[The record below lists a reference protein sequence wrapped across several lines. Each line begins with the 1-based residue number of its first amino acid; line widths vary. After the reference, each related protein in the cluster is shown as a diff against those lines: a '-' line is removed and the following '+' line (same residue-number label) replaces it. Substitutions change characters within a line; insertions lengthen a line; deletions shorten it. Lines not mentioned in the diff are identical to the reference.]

1 MLNKNFKYIKFI
13 LSKLRDDL
21 YLNGFEVKNT
31 EAEKIIKFLDESDDI
46 LRDIFLLTGF
56 KKYIPICSY
65 LIFVY
70 KKLEDKDISYN
81 NLTVNIDRDTEYL
94 KKIIISSLK
103 IQNPNSSSNTNLD
116 EGFEETN
123 NQTEIINLSDA
134 QSNFEEWEVSNEITQ
149 GMFSVG
155 DIEKDIV
162 TEEFSEDEI
171 QQLYTPIEREDE
183 EEFIID
189 KEISETDETD
199 KEKTYE
205 QEDSVEI
212 TQQETLNTP
221 VDLTEF
227 TEHIDI
233 QKEENINDNTDI
245 IENNFQKERQ
255 EEIPEEEEEYQ
266 AEENREESNI
276 EIGNGL
282 NIESRNGILNEE
294 NLFSETD
301 EQFQEDELKIP
312 EEPMEQQV
320 TGSYLSFLN
329 DLSDRHDILIKEFY
343 NLTETENEKSRTE
356 KNEITIS
363 IINNTSELKDI
374 SDRKNFEI
382 ISNIYTYILNYFKNS
397 ISIPFNPEKSD
408 INTFSKSLDGIM
420 NFLNDENVDIIEEV
434 LNEFDFISDK
444 IKKERVKATEER
456 ERKELEREKER
467 KLKQT
472 EESKINTE
480 PIESETDEIIPMD
493 ERKYMIKLL
502 KYEITGLEKVFNSI
516 YEIKTDYPVYEAQ
529 RQLSKTF
536 NILKKILSI
545 SRRINISKLGRLAEA
560 TYTFIKFVQS
570 YRLDPF
576 TDTIRQIFNYII
588 YNFKLIT
595 LDKPTKDYEEFV
607 KHLNNPVTIFNK
619 KEKQ

>member
-13 LSKLRDDL
+13 LTKLRDDL
-21 YLNGFEVKNT
+21 YLNGFEIKNT
-31 EAEKIIKFLDESDDI
+31 EAEKIIKFLEESDDI

-56 KKYIPICSY
+56 KKYIPLCSY

-123 NQTEIINLSDA
+123 NQTEIFSLSDT
-134 QSNFEEWEVSNEITQ
+134 QSNFEEWEVSDDITP

-171 QQLYTPIEREDE
+171 QQLYTPVEREEE

-189 KEISETDETD
+189 EENSGTDEQE
-199 KEKTYE
+199 EKITYE
-205 QEDSVEI
+205 QEEFTEMTHSEV
-212 TQQETLNTP
+212 LNSST
-221 VDLTEF
+221 DLSEF

-233 QKEENINDNTDI
+233 QKEESFNDNTDI
-245 IENNFQKERQ
+245 IENNFQKDIQ
-255 EEIPEEEEEYQ
+255 EEIPEDEEEFEP
-266 AEENREESNI
+266 EETWDDANI
-276 EIGNGL
+276 EAGNGL
-282 NIESRNGILNEE
+282 NIESRNEIINEE

-301 EQFQEDELKIP
+301 EQFKEEELNE
-312 EEPMEQQV
+312 EEPSEQQV

-343 NLTETENEKSRTE
+343 NLTDSENEKSRTE
-356 KNEITIS
+356 KNEITLS
-363 IINNTSELKDI
+363 IINKTSELKDI

-420 NFLNDENVDIIEEV
+420 NFLNDENVEIIEEV
-434 LNEFDFISDK
+434 LNEFEFISDK
-444 IKKERVKATEER
+444 IEKERVKATEER
-456 ERKELEREKER
+456 ERKELEKER
-467 KLKQT
+467 ERNLKQT

-480 PIESETDEIIPMD
+480 PIENETDEIIPMD

-516 YEIKTDYPVYEAQ
+516 YDIKTDYPVYEAQ

-607 KHLNNPVTIFNK
+607 KHLNNTVTIFN
-619 KEKQ
+619 

>member
-13 LSKLRDDL
+13 LTKLRDDL
-21 YLNGFEVKNT
+21 YLNGFEIKNT
-31 EAEKIIKFLDESDDI
+31 EAEKIIKFLEESDDI

-56 KKYIPICSY
+56 KKYIPLCSY

-123 NQTEIINLSDA
+123 NQTEIFSLSDT
-134 QSNFEEWEVSNEITQ
+134 QSNFEEWEVSDDITP

-171 QQLYTPIEREDE
+171 QQLYTPVEREEE

-189 KEISETDETD
+189 EENSGTDEQE
-199 KEKTYE
+199 EKITYE
-205 QEDSVEI
+205 QEEFTEMTHSEV
-212 TQQETLNTP
+212 LNSST
-221 VDLTEF
+221 DLSEF

-233 QKEENINDNTDI
+233 QKEESFNDNTDI
-245 IENNFQKERQ
+245 IENNFQKDIQ
-255 EEIPEEEEEYQ
+255 EEIPEDEEEFEP
-266 AEENREESNI
+266 EETWDDANI
-276 EIGNGL
+276 EAGNGL
-282 NIESRNGILNEE
+282 NIESRNEIINEE

-301 EQFQEDELKIP
+301 EQFKEEELNE
-312 EEPMEQQV
+312 EEPSEQQV

-343 NLTETENEKSRTE
+343 NLTDSENEKSRTE
-356 KNEITIS
+356 KNEITLS
-363 IINNTSELKDI
+363 IINKTSELKDI

-420 NFLNDENVDIIEEV
+420 NFLNDENVEIIEEV
-434 LNEFDFISDK
+434 LNEFEFISDK
-444 IKKERVKATEER
+444 IEKERVKATEER
-456 ERKELEREKER
+456 ERKELEKER
-467 KLKQT
+467 ERNLKQT

-480 PIESETDEIIPMD
+480 PIENETDEIIPMD

-516 YEIKTDYPVYEAQ
+516 YDIKTDYPVYEAQ

-619 KEKQ
+619 KEKH

>member
-13 LSKLRDDL
+13 LTKLRDDL
-21 YLNGFEVKNT
+21 YLNGFEIKNT
-31 EAEKIIKFLDESDDI
+31 EAEKIIKFLEESDDI

-56 KKYIPICSY
+56 KKYIPLCSY

-94 KKIIISSLK
+94 KKILISSLK
-103 IQNPNSSSNTNLD
+103 IQNPNSLSNTNLD

-123 NQTEIINLSDA
+123 NQTEIVSLSDS
-134 QSNFEEWEVSNEITQ
+134 QSNFEEWEVSDEITP

-171 QQLYTPIEREDE
+171 QQLYTPIEREEE

-189 KEISETDETD
+189 EENSESNETENEIN
-199 KEKTYE
+199 YE
-205 QEDSVEI
+205 QKDTVEI
-212 TQQETLNTP
+212 TQQEFLNTS
-221 VDLTEF
+221 VDLSEF
-227 TEHIDI
+227 TEHINT
-233 QKEENINDNTDI
+233 QKEENFSDDTDI
-245 IENNFQKERQ
+245 IENNFQKDRQ
-255 EEIPEEEEEYQ
+255 EEIPKDEEEFQQEETWGDV
-266 AEENREESNI
+266 NI
-276 EIGNGL
+276 ELGNGL
-282 NIESRNGILNEE
+282 NIENKNEIINEE
-294 NLFSETD
+294 NLFSEMD
-301 EQFQEDELKIP
+301 EQFEKDELKET
-312 EEPMEQQV
+312 EEPAQQQV

-329 DLSDRHDILIKEFY
+329 DLSDRHNVLIKEFY
-343 NLTETENEKSRTE
+343 NLTESENEKNQTE
-356 KNEITIS
+356 KNEITLS
-363 IINNTSELKDI
+363 IINKTSELKDI

-408 INTFSKSLDGIM
+408 INTFSKSLEGIM
-420 NFLNDENVDIIEEV
+420 NFLNDENVEIIEDV
-434 LNEFDFISDK
+434 LNEFEFISDK
-444 IKKERVKATEER
+444 IEKERVKATEER
-456 ERKELEREKER
+456 ERKEREKER
-467 KLKQT
+467 ERNLKQT

-480 PIESETDEIIPMD
+480 PIENETDEIIPMD

-516 YEIKTDYPVYEAQ
+516 YDIKTDYPVYEAQ

-545 SRRINISKLGRLAEA
+545 SRRINISKLGRLSEA

-619 KEKQ
+619 KEKH

>member
-13 LSKLRDDL
+13 LTKLRDDL
-21 YLNGFEVKNT
+21 YLNGFEIKNT
-31 EAEKIIKFLDESDDI
+31 EAEKIIKFLEESDDI

-56 KKYIPICSY
+56 KKYIPLCSY

-116 EGFEETN
+116 EGFGETN
-123 NQTEIINLSDA
+123 NQTEIFSLSDT
-134 QSNFEEWEVSNEITQ
+134 QSNFEEWEVSDEITP

-171 QQLYTPIEREDE
+171 QQLYTPVEREEE

-189 KEISETDETD
+189 EENSGTDDSAKEI
-199 KEKTYE
+199 TYE
-205 QEDSVEI
+205 QEDSIEI
-212 TQQETLNTP
+212 TQQENINTP
-221 VDLTEF
+221 VDLTDF

-233 QKEENINDNTDI
+233 QKEESFNDNTDI
-245 IENNFQKERQ
+245 IENNFQKDIQ
-255 EEIPEEEEEYQ
+255 EEIPEDEEEFEP
-266 AEENREESNI
+266 EETWDDANI
-276 EIGNGL
+276 EAGNGL
-282 NIESRNGILNEE
+282 NIESRNEIINEE

-301 EQFQEDELKIP
+301 EQFKEEELNE
-312 EEPMEQQV
+312 EEPSEQQV

-343 NLTETENEKSRTE
+343 NLTDSENEKSRTE
-356 KNEITIS
+356 KNEITLS
-363 IINNTSELKDI
+363 IINKTSELKDI

-420 NFLNDENVDIIEEV
+420 NFLNDENVEIIEEV
-434 LNEFDFISDK
+434 LNEFEFISDK
-444 IKKERVKATEER
+444 IEKERVKATEER
-456 ERKELEREKER
+456 ERKELEKER
-467 KLKQT
+467 ERNLKQT

-480 PIESETDEIIPMD
+480 PIENETDEIIPMD

-516 YEIKTDYPVYEAQ
+516 YDIKTDYPVYEAQ

-619 KEKQ
+619 KEKH

>member
-13 LSKLRDDL
+13 LTKLRDDL
-21 YLNGFEVKNT
+21 YLNGFEIKNT
-31 EAEKIIKFLDESDDI
+31 EAEKIIKFLEESDDI

-56 KKYIPICSY
+56 KKYIPLCSY

-103 IQNPNSSSNTNLD
+103 IQNPNSLSNTNLD

-123 NQTEIINLSDA
+123 NQTEIFSLSET
-134 QSNFEEWEVSNEITQ
+134 QSNFEEWEVSDEITP

-171 QQLYTPIEREDE
+171 QQLYTPVEREEE

-189 KEISETDETD
+189 EENSGTDDSAKEI
-199 KEKTYE
+199 TYE
-205 QEDSVEI
+205 QEDSIEI
-212 TQQETLNTP
+212 TQQENINTP
-221 VDLTEF
+221 VDLTDF

-233 QKEENINDNTDI
+233 QKEESFNDNTDI
-245 IENNFQKERQ
+245 IENNFQKDVQ
-255 EEIPEEEEEYQ
+255 EEIPEDEEEFQ
-266 AEENREESNI
+266 PEETWDDANI
-276 EIGNGL
+276 EAGNGL
-282 NIESRNGILNEE
+282 NIESKNEIINEE

-301 EQFQEDELKIP
+301 EQFQEEELIE
-312 EEPMEQQV
+312 EEPSEQQV

-343 NLTETENEKSRTE
+343 NLTDSENEKSRTE
-356 KNEITIS
+356 KNEITLS
-363 IINNTSELKDI
+363 IINKTSELKDI

-420 NFLNDENVDIIEEV
+420 NFLNDENVEIIEEV
-434 LNEFDFISDK
+434 LNEFEFISDK
-444 IKKERVKATEER
+444 IEKERVKATEER
-456 ERKELEREKER
+456 ERKELEKER
-467 KLKQT
+467 ERNLKQT

-516 YEIKTDYPVYEAQ
+516 YDIKTDYPVYEAQ

-619 KEKQ
+619 KEKH

>member
-233 QKEENINDNTDI
+233 QKEESINDNTDI

-266 AEENREESNI
+266 PEENREESNI

-312 EEPMEQQV
+312 EEPTEQQV